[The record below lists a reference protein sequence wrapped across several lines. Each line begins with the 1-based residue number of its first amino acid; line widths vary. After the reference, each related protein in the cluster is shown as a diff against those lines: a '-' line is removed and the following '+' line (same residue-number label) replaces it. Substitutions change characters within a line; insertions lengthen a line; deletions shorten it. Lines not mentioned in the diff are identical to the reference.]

1 MPIPFLIAG
10 AALVAGGLGAV
21 GVAVTKETM
30 DEAKEVANDGK
41 YIVRKAEEKR
51 DSAREKADKAINS
64 LGEKKLDIL
73 GNSINVFVDNFKKLK
88 NVNFHDS
95 VGLEEL
101 KDFTPDSSSLG
112 ELQRASFSA
121 AQIGGSMAAGLTG
134 GGVAALGAYG
144 AVGLLATASTGT
156 AISTL
161 SGVAATNA
169 TLAWLGGGSLAAG
182 GLGMAG
188 GMAVLG
194 GAVLGPA
201 LLIGSFV
208 AYTKAE
214 KALNEAKSYRAK
226 ARQFEAECENV
237 CSLCKAVA
245 ERAGQIKGVLVKLD
259 KLLVNGN
266 EHMVNII
273 EKAGTDWNSYSEH
286 DKKIIAG
293 VAMTAKTLKVIL
305 DTPLMYEDGSLSQES
320 ENILSLPLVQTL

>member
-10 AALVAGGLGAV
+10 AALLAGGVGAV
-21 GVAVTKETM
+21 GAVVAKETM
-30 DEAKEVANDGK
+30 DEAEEVANDGK
-41 YIVRKAEEKR
+41 YIVKNAEEKR
-51 DSAREKADKAINS
+51 DSAREKADKAINT

-88 NVNFHDS
+88 KVNFHDS
-95 VGLEEL
+95 MGLEEL

-121 AQIGGSMAAGLTG
+121 AQIGGSMFTGLAGG
-134 GGVAALGAYG
+134 SVAALGAYG

-182 GLGMAG
+182 GFGVAG

-208 AYTKAE
+208 AYAKADE
-214 KALNEAKSYRAK
+214 ALNKAKSYRAK
-226 ARQFEAECENV
+226 AKQFEAECENV
-237 CSLCKAVA
+237 CSLCKAVT
-245 ERAGQIKGVLVKLD
+245 ERAEQIKDVLVKLD
-259 KLLVNGN
+259 KMLVNGN
-266 EHMVNII
+266 KNMVSII
-273 EKAGTDWNSYSEH
+273 ENEGTDWNSYSDQ
-286 DKKIIAG
+286 DKRIIAG

-305 DTPLMYEDGSLSQES
+305 DTSLMHEDGSLSQES
-320 ENILSLPLVQTL
+320 GNVLSLPLVQTL